1 MSNYD
6 YILYEA
12 DLIGKIIP
20 RIINDSNSKLYN
32 GIAEVL
38 ANANNEENLYFKYK
52 VNFDTV
58 HVLPVLSIL
67 TNEFYKIRPTDIMIG
82 SKFSAEFDTKSP
94 LSDSELDD
102 LKREIT
108 STYKNIKVESLTSQK
123 NKLKLVV
130 SYEYNIPEVL
140 SHICAFISD
149 IYSDSEVFIRGNNI
163 EVKFQ

>member
-82 SKFSAEFDTKSP
+82 SKFSAEFDTKSL

-108 STYKNIKVESLTSQK
+108 SRYKNIKVESLTSQK

>member
-6 YILYEA
+6 YILYEI

-82 SKFSAEFDTKSP
+82 SKFSAKFDTKSP
-94 LSDSELDD
+94 LSDSELEDF
-102 LKREIT
+102 KRKIT
-108 STYKNIKVESLTSQK
+108 SRYKNIKVESLTSQK

-149 IYSDSEVFIRGNNI
+149 IYSDGDVFIRGNNI
-163 EVKFQ
+163 EVKF

>member
-67 TNEFYKIRPTDIMIG
+67 NNEFYKIRPTDIMIG
-82 SKFSAEFDTKSP
+82 SKFSAEFDTESP
-94 LSDSELDD
+94 LSDSELEDF
-102 LKREIT
+102 KRKIT
-108 STYKNIKVESLTSQK
+108 SRYKNIKVESLTSQK
-123 NKLKLVV
+123 NKLKLII

-149 IYSDSEVFIRGNNI
+149 IYSGGDVFIRGNNI
-163 EVKFQ
+163 EVKF

>member
-1 MSNYD
+1 MNNYD
-6 YILYEA
+6 YILYEVGLL
-12 DLIGKIIP
+12 DKLITST
-20 RIINDSNSKLYN
+20 INEPNSKLYN

-67 TNEFYKIRPTDIMIG
+67 NNEFYKIRPTDIMIG
-82 SKFSAEFDTKSP
+82 SKFSAEFDTKSS
-94 LSDSELDD
+94 LSDSELEDF
-102 LKREIT
+102 KRKIT
-108 STYKNIKVESLTSQK
+108 LRYKNIKVESLTSQK
-123 NKLKLVV
+123 NKLKLII

-149 IYSDSEVFIRGNNI
+149 IYSDGDVFIRGNNI
-163 EVKFQ
+163 EVKF

>member
-6 YILYEA
+6 YILYEV

-32 GIAEVL
+32 DIAEVL

-67 TNEFYKIRPTDIMIG
+67 NNEFYKIRPTDIMIG

-94 LSDSELDD
+94 LSDSELEDF
-102 LKREIT
+102 KRKIT
-108 STYKNIKVESLTSQK
+108 SRYKNIKVESLTSQK

-140 SHICAFISD
+140 SHICASISD

>member
-52 VNFDTV
+52 VNFGTV

-140 SHICAFISD
+140 SHICASISD
-149 IYSDSEVFIRGNNI
+149 IYSDSDVFIRGNNI

>member
-6 YILYEA
+6 YILYEV
-12 DLIGKIIP
+12 DLIGKIIS

-67 TNEFYKIRPTDIMIG
+67 NNEFYKIRPTDIMIG
-82 SKFSAEFDTKSP
+82 SKFSAEFDTKSS
-94 LSDSELDD
+94 LSDSELEDF
-102 LKREIT
+102 KRKIT
-108 STYKNIKVESLTSQK
+108 SRYKNIKVESLTSQK
-123 NKLKLVV
+123 NKLKLII

-149 IYSDSEVFIRGNNI
+149 IYSDGDVFIRGNNI
-163 EVKFQ
+163 EVKF

>member
-1 MSNYD
+1 MNNYD
-6 YILYEA
+6 YILYEV
-12 DLIGKIIP
+12 DLIGKIIS

-38 ANANNEENLYFKYK
+38 ANANNEKNLYFKYK

-67 TNEFYKIRPTDIMIG
+67 NNEFYKIRPTDIMIG

-94 LSDSELDD
+94 LSDSELEDF
-102 LKREIT
+102 KRKIT
-108 STYKNIKVESLTSQK
+108 SRYKNIKVESLTSQK
-123 NKLKLVV
+123 NKLKLII

-149 IYSDSEVFIRGNNI
+149 IYSDGDVFIRGNNI
-163 EVKFQ
+163 EVKF

>member
-67 TNEFYKIRPTDIMIG
+67 NNEFYKIRPTDIMIG
-82 SKFSAEFDTKSP
+82 SKFSAEFDTESP
-94 LSDSELDD
+94 LSDSELEDF
-102 LKREIT
+102 KRKIT
-108 STYKNIKVESLTSQK
+108 SRYKNIKVESLTSQK
-123 NKLKLVV
+123 NKLKLII

-149 IYSDSEVFIRGNNI
+149 IYSDGDVFIRGNNI
-163 EVKFQ
+163 EVKF

>member
-6 YILYEA
+6 YILYEI

-149 IYSDSEVFIRGNNI
+149 IYSDGDVFIRGNNI
-163 EVKFQ
+163 EVKF

>member
-1 MSNYD
+1 MNNYD
-6 YILYEA
+6 YILYEV
-12 DLIGKIIP
+12 DLLGKLITST
-20 RIINDSNSKLYN
+20 INDSNSKLYN

-67 TNEFYKIRPTDIMIG
+67 NNEFYKIRPTDIMIG
-82 SKFSAEFDTKSP
+82 SKFSAEFDTESP

-102 LKREIT
+102 LKQKLT
-108 STYKNIKVESLTSQK
+108 SRYKNIKVESITSQK
-123 NKLKLVV
+123 TKVKLVI

-149 IYSDSEVFIRGNNI
+149 IYSDGDVFIRGNNI
-163 EVKFQ
+163 EVKF

>member
-38 ANANNEENLYFKYK
+38 ADANNEENLYFKYK

-58 HVLPVLSIL
+58 PVLPVLSIL

-82 SKFSAEFDTKSP
+82 SKFSAEFDTKSL

-149 IYSDSEVFIRGNNI
+149 IYSDGNVFIRGNNI
-163 EVKFQ
+163 EVKF

>member
-140 SHICAFISD
+140 SHICVSISD

-163 EVKFQ
+163 EVKF

>member
-6 YILYEA
+6 YILYEV

-32 GIAEVL
+32 DIAEVL

-58 HVLPVLSIL
+58 HVLPVLSL
-67 TNEFYKIRPTDIMIG
+67 LNNEFYKIRPTDIMIG
-82 SKFSAEFDTKSP
+82 SKFSAEFDTGSP
-94 LSDSELDD
+94 LSDSELEDF
-102 LKREIT
+102 KRKIT
-108 STYKNIKVESLTSQK
+108 SRYKNIKVESLTSQK
-123 NKLKLVV
+123 NKLKLII

-149 IYSDSEVFIRGNNI
+149 IYSDGDVFIRGNNI
-163 EVKFQ
+163 EVKF

>member
-1 MSNYD
+1 MNNYD
-6 YILYEA
+6 YILYEV

-20 RIINDSNSKLYN
+20 RIVNDSNSKLYN

-38 ANANNEENLYFKYK
+38 ADANNEENLYFKYK

-102 LKREIT
+102 LKQKLT
-108 STYKNIKVESLTSQK
+108 SRYKNIKVESITSQK
-123 NKLKLVV
+123 TKVKLVI

-140 SHICAFISD
+140 SHICAFIAD
-149 IYSDSEVFIRGNNI
+149 IYSDSDVFIRGNNI
-163 EVKFQ
+163 EVKF

>member
-1 MSNYD
+1 MNNYD
-6 YILYEA
+6 YILYEV
-12 DLIGKIIP
+12 DLIGKMIS

-67 TNEFYKIRPTDIMIG
+67 NNEFYKIRPTDIMIG

-94 LSDSELDD
+94 LSDSELEDF
-102 LKREIT
+102 KRKIT
-108 STYKNIKVESLTSQK
+108 SRYKNIKVESLTSQK
-123 NKLKLVV
+123 NKLKLII

-149 IYSDSEVFIRGNNI
+149 IYSDGDVFIRGNNI
-163 EVKFQ
+163 EVKF

>member
-6 YILYEA
+6 YILYEV

-32 GIAEVL
+32 DIAEVL

-67 TNEFYKIRPTDIMIG
+67 NNEFYKIRPTDIMIG

-94 LSDSELDD
+94 LSDSELEDF
-102 LKREIT
+102 KRKIT
-108 STYKNIKVESLTSQK
+108 SRYKNIKVESLTSQK
-123 NKLKLVV
+123 NKLKLII

-149 IYSDSEVFIRGNNI
+149 IYSDGDVSIRGNNI
-163 EVKFQ
+163 EVKF

>member
-82 SKFSAEFDTKSP
+82 SKFSAEFDTKSL
-94 LSDSELDD
+94 LSDSELED

-149 IYSDSEVFIRGNNI
+149 IYSDGDVFIRGNNI

>member
-94 LSDSELDD
+94 LSDSELEDF
-102 LKREIT
+102 KRKIT
-108 STYKNIKVESLTSQK
+108 LRYKNIKVESLTSQK

-149 IYSDSEVFIRGNNI
+149 IYSDGDVFIRGNNI

>member
-67 TNEFYKIRPTDIMIG
+67 NNEFYKIRPTDIMIG

-94 LSDSELDD
+94 LSDSELEDF
-102 LKREIT
+102 KRKIT
-108 STYKNIKVESLTSQK
+108 SRYKNIKVESLTSQK
-123 NKLKLVV
+123 NKLKLII

-149 IYSDSEVFIRGNNI
+149 IYSDGDVFIRGNNI
-163 EVKFQ
+163 EVKF

>member
-58 HVLPVLSIL
+58 HILPVLSIL

-82 SKFSAEFDTKSP
+82 SKFSAEFDTKSL

-102 LKREIT
+102 FKRKIT
-108 STYKNIKVESLTSQK
+108 SQYKNIKVESLTSQK

-149 IYSDSEVFIRGNNI
+149 IYSDGDVFIRGNNI
-163 EVKFQ
+163 EVKF

>member
-58 HVLPVLSIL
+58 HILPVLSIL
-67 TNEFYKIRPTDIMIG
+67 ANEFYKIRPTDIMIG
-82 SKFSAEFDTKSP
+82 SKFSAEFNTKSL

-140 SHICAFISD
+140 SHICASISD

-163 EVKFQ
+163 EVKF

>member
-1 MSNYD
+1 MNNYD
-6 YILYEA
+6 YILYEVGLL
-12 DLIGKIIP
+12 DKLITST
-20 RIINDSNSKLYN
+20 INDSNSKLYN

-67 TNEFYKIRPTDIMIG
+67 NNEFYKIRPTDIMIG
-82 SKFSAEFDTKSP
+82 SKFSAEFDTESP

-102 LKREIT
+102 LKQKLT
-108 STYKNIKVESLTSQK
+108 SRYKNIKVESLTSQK
-123 NKLKLVV
+123 TKVKLVV

-149 IYSDSEVFIRGNNI
+149 IYSDGDVFIRGNNI
-163 EVKFQ
+163 EVKF

>member
-6 YILYEA
+6 YILYEV
-12 DLIGKIIP
+12 DLIGKIIS

-82 SKFSAEFDTKSP
+82 SKFSAEFDTESP

-102 LKREIT
+102 FKRKIT
-108 STYKNIKVESLTSQK
+108 SRYKNIKVESLTSQK

-140 SHICAFISD
+140 SHICASISD
-149 IYSDSEVFIRGNNI
+149 IYSNSEVFIRGNNI

>member
-6 YILYEA
+6 YILYEV
-12 DLIGKIIP
+12 DLIGKIIS

-82 SKFSAEFDTKSP
+82 SKFSAEFDTESP
-94 LSDSELDD
+94 LSDSELEDF
-102 LKREIT
+102 KRKIT
-108 STYKNIKVESLTSQK
+108 SRYKNIKVESLTSQK
-123 NKLKLVV
+123 NKLKLII

-149 IYSDSEVFIRGNNI
+149 IYSDGDVFIRGNNI
-163 EVKFQ
+163 EVKF

>member
-1 MSNYD
+1 MNNYD
-6 YILYEA
+6 YILYEV
-12 DLIGKIIP
+12 DLLGKLITST
-20 RIINDSNSKLYN
+20 INDSNSKLYN

-94 LSDSELDD
+94 LSDSELEDF
-102 LKREIT
+102 KRKIT
-108 STYKNIKVESLTSQK
+108 SRYKNIRVESLISQK

-140 SHICAFISD
+140 SHICAFIAD
-149 IYSDSEVFIRGNNI
+149 IYSDSEVFIRGNSI
-163 EVKFQ
+163 EVKF

>member
-1 MSNYD
+1 MNNYD
-6 YILYEA
+6 YILYEV
-12 DLIGKIIP
+12 DLLDKLIMST
-20 RIINDSNSKLYN
+20 INEQGSKLYN
-32 GIAEVL
+32 DIAEVL
-38 ANANNEENLYFKYK
+38 ANANNEESLYFKYK

-94 LSDSELDD
+94 LSDSELEDF
-102 LKREIT
+102 KRKIT
-108 STYKNIKVESLTSQK
+108 SRYKNIKVESLISQK
-123 NKLKLVV
+123 NKLKLVI

-149 IYSDSEVFIRGNNI
+149 IYSDGDVFIRGNNI
-163 EVKFQ
+163 EVKF

>member
-6 YILYEA
+6 YILYET
-12 DLIGKIIP
+12 DLIDKIIL
-20 RIINDSNSKLYN
+20 RIVNDSNSKLYN

-52 VNFDTV
+52 VNFDAV

-94 LSDSELDD
+94 LSDSELEDF
-102 LKREIT
+102 KRKIT
-108 STYKNIKVESLTSQK
+108 SRYKNIKVESLISQK
-123 NKLKLVV
+123 NKLKLVI

-149 IYSDSEVFIRGNNI
+149 IYSDGDVFIRGNNI
-163 EVKFQ
+163 EVKF

>member
-67 TNEFYKIRPTDIMIG
+67 TNEFYKIRPTDIIIG

-108 STYKNIKVESLTSQK
+108 STYKNIKVESLASQK

-149 IYSDSEVFIRGNNI
+149 IYSDGDVFIRGNNI
-163 EVKFQ
+163 EVKF

>member
-6 YILYEA
+6 YILYEV
-12 DLIGKIIP
+12 DLLDKLITST
-20 RIINDSNSKLYN
+20 INGSNSKLYN

-38 ANANNEENLYFKYK
+38 ANVNNEENLYFKYK

-102 LKREIT
+102 FKRKIT
-108 STYKNIKVESLTSQK
+108 SRYKNIKVESLTSQK
-123 NKLKLVV
+123 NKLKLVI

-140 SHICAFISD
+140 SHICASISD

>member
-20 RIINDSNSKLYN
+20 QIINDSNSKLYN

-52 VNFDTV
+52 VNFDTI

-67 TNEFYKIRPTDIMIG
+67 TNKFYKIRPTDIMIG
-82 SKFSAEFDTKSP
+82 SKFSAEFDTKSL

-140 SHICAFISD
+140 SHICASISD

-163 EVKFQ
+163 EVKF

>member
-6 YILYEA
+6 YILYEV

-58 HVLPVLSIL
+58 HILPVLPIL

-82 SKFSAEFDTKSP
+82 SKFSAEFDTKSL

-140 SHICAFISD
+140 SHICASISD

-163 EVKFQ
+163 EVKF

>member
-6 YILYEA
+6 YILYEV
-12 DLIGKIIP
+12 DLIGKIIS

-67 TNEFYKIRPTDIMIG
+67 NNEFYKIRPTDIMIG

-94 LSDSELDD
+94 LSDSELEDF
-102 LKREIT
+102 KRKIT
-108 STYKNIKVESLTSQK
+108 SRYKNIKVESLTSQK

-140 SHICAFISD
+140 SHICASISD
-149 IYSDSEVFIRGNNI
+149 IYSDSDVFIRGNNI

>member
-149 IYSDSEVFIRGNNI
+149 IYSDGDVFIRGNNI
-163 EVKFQ
+163 EVKF

>member
-140 SHICAFISD
+140 SHICASISD
-149 IYSDSEVFIRGNNI
+149 IYSDSDVFIRGNNI

>member
-140 SHICAFISD
+140 SHICALISD
-149 IYSDSEVFIRGNNI
+149 IYSDGDVFIRGNNI
-163 EVKFQ
+163 EVKF

>member
-6 YILYEA
+6 YILYEV

-82 SKFSAEFDTKSP
+82 SKFSAEFDTESP
-94 LSDSELDD
+94 LSDSELEDF
-102 LKREIT
+102 KRKIT
-108 STYKNIKVESLTSQK
+108 SRYKNIKVESLTSQK

-149 IYSDSEVFIRGNNI
+149 IYSDGDVFIRGNNI
-163 EVKFQ
+163 EVKF

>member
-58 HVLPVLSIL
+58 HVLHVLSIL

-140 SHICAFISD
+140 SHICASISD

>member
-82 SKFSAEFDTKSP
+82 SRFSAEFDTKSL

-123 NKLKLVV
+123 NKLKLII

-149 IYSDSEVFIRGNNI
+149 IYSDGDVFIRGNNI

>member
-58 HVLPVLSIL
+58 HILPVLSIL

-82 SKFSAEFDTKSP
+82 SKFSAEFDTKSL